1 MKNKDLQKLLQKYPD
16 DMEVVL
22 YTKTTTYDDLIDVDI
37 IETRY
42 SSSSGCFY
50 IMDNFDDDDWR
61 RETKEV
67 LMIY

>member
-1 MKNKDLQKLLQKYPD
+1 MKNKDLQELLQKYPD
-16 DMEVVL
+16 DMDVVL
-22 YTKTTTYDDLIDVDI
+22 NTKYTTYEDLIEVDV

-42 SSSSGCFY
+42 CDGTGLFY
-50 IMDNFDDDDWR
+50 LMNNLDDEDWR

>member
-1 MKNKDLQKLLQKYPD
+1 MKNKDLQELLQKYPD
-16 DMEVVL
+16 DMDVVL
-22 YTKTTTYDDLIDVDI
+22 NSKYTTYEDYIEIDV

-42 SSSSGCFY
+42 C
-50 IMDNFDDDDWR
+50 DDTELFFKMNNLDDEDWR